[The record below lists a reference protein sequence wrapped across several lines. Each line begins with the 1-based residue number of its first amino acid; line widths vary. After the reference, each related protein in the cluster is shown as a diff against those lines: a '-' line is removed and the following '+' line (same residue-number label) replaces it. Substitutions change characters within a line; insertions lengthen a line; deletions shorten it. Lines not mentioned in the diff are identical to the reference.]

1 MIYYY
6 QIKNKPLTQ
15 KMLLGKTC
23 PVCNKKDTLQL
34 TLNTKY
40 VSIIV
45 PVFGMGRTTS
55 VHCTE
60 CQHIV
65 KSETGPVYA
74 KKSYTKKINN
84 EINNIDTTYKS
95 SIWQLLYPWTGILLF
110 AGLIITGLA
119 MTRIKEYRNSKIQ
132 EILDKPQS
140 GDIYKSDWYENG
152 MRFSKGTLVKVLRIK
167 GDTLTIVRSLHI
179 IEGAAVFSKENWEKI
194 PTDRASFSSKEHKI
208 KLSRFLKDLEFEEF
222 STYTTH
228 FLGRV
233 MGSGDSNYEFDVVE
247 RK

>member
-1 MIYYY
+1 MVYYY
-6 QIKNKPLTQ
+6 QIKNKSLTQ
-15 KMLLGKTC
+15 KMLLGETC

-34 TLNTKY
+34 TLNMKY
-40 VSIIV
+40 VSSIV

-55 VHCTE
+55 VHCTA
-60 CQHIV
+60 CNHIV
-65 KSETGPVYA
+65 SETDSAYA
-74 KKSYTKKINN
+74 KNYSENIKN
-84 EINNIDTTYKS
+84 EIKKLPKTYKPA
-95 SIWQLLYPWTGILLF
+95 IWQLLYPWTGILLF
-110 AGLIITGLA
+110 VGLIITGLVA
-119 MTRIKEYRNSKIQ
+119 TRIKEDKNSKIQ
-132 EILDKPQS
+132 EMLDKPKS

-152 MRFSKGTLVKVLRIK
+152 MRFSNGTLVKVLRIK

-179 IEGAAVFSKENWEKI
+179 IEGAAIYKKENWEKI

-233 MGSGDSNYEFDVVE
+233 MGNGDSNYEFDVVE